1 MQHNFK
7 VDEGEC
13 LIGRCDENA
22 HCVLSVRG
30 AARCALCAPRPGDW
44 SAWRVCVRWHCHICP
59 LPCSSTTRKPSLTV
73 TCLWVCSHMTCRVLE
88 VSIAIRLPLSGWQK
102 MVAVLS
108 EERGTRWR
116 QKNWRGIEW
125 ESAVPT
131 WWWWWCIVKLI
142 STHNLVTCVLYCP
155 DISPLFIL
163 SSGQILHTDV
173 VYLHGLAKHK
183 EAEKL
188 RHLMFKHRYCN
199 HSDDTEQFVGPIK
212 IYE

>member
-1 MQHNFK
+1 MNFCLLIVIAFSLVQHNFK

-13 LIGRCDENA
+13 LIGRCDENG

-73 TCLWVCSHMTCRVLE
+73 TCLWVCSHMTCRALE

-116 QKNWRGIEW
+116 QKIEG
-125 ESAVPT
+125 ESNESLLY
-131 WWWWWCIVKLI
+131 IQDDDDDDD
-142 STHNLVTCVLYCP
+142 VL
-155 DISPLFIL
+155 L
-163 SSGQILHTDV
+163 SWFP
-173 VYLHGLAKHK
+173 HK
-183 EAEKL
+183 
-188 RHLMFKHRYCN
+188 
-199 HSDDTEQFVGPIK
+199 I
-212 IYE
+212 